1 MKPGTTYK
9 VRFAV
14 AANTVSYYFRKK
26 SGKPDLDRLTITVNG
41 ETAENVDTENSQVI
55 VFAEFKTE
63 GKDEAL
69 NDITTE
75 TKARKVFRNGQ
86 LVIIRGDKEYN
97 ALGAEIK

>member
-1 MKPGTTYK
+1 M
-9 VRFAV
+9 
-14 AANTVSYYFRKK
+14 
-26 SGKPDLDRLTITVNG
+26 
-41 ETAENVDTENSQVI
+41 I

>member
-1 MKPGTTYK
+1 MP
-9 VRFAV
+9 RFCFD
-14 AANTVSYYFRKK
+14 FRKK
-26 SGKPDLDRLTITVNG
+26 AGKPDLDRLTITVNG

-97 ALGAEIK
+97 ALGAEMK